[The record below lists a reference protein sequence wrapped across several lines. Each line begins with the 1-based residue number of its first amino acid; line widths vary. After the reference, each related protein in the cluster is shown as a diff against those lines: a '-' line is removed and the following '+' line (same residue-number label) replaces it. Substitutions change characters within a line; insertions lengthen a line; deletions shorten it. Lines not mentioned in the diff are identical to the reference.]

1 MLSDKIINFCRD
13 KKWWFDDIEPT
24 YRDAI
29 LRMGLDV
36 SSDFSQFYLHVEDGP
51 TFISRNGEIYQIC
64 WFLNNSDYG
73 GRLKMTREI
82 LGVPDSYIPLDS
94 FSGGW
99 GYFYNKETGEV
110 LGLGLGGDLKKFK
123 DGGLRSQWGDF
134 NKFIEWFFGI

>member
-1 MLSDKIINFCRD
+1 
-13 KKWWFDDIEPT
+13 
-24 YRDAI
+24 
-29 LRMGLDV
+29 
-36 SSDFSQFYLHVEDGP
+36 
-51 TFISRNGEIYQIC
+51 
-64 WFLNNSDYG
+64 
-73 GRLKMTREI
+73 MTREI